1 MKTKAEPPMSNSAS
15 ISSDRGQTRSRDKG
29 AGGKIV
35 VVELN
40 DVHSDL
46 EVRALVSGEG
56 KLIDRIEDIV
66 DDLVAAGTLKAD
78 AQTAVFVV
86 HEFVHAPLGSL
97 GDEDEDQDEDHADD

>member
-1 MKTKAEPPMSNSAS
+1 MSNSAS
-15 ISSDRGQTRSRDKG
+15 TSSDRGQTRSRDKG
-29 AGGKIV
+29 ASGKIV

-46 EVRALVSGEG
+46 EMRALVSGEG

-86 HEFVHAPLGSL
+86 QQFVHAPLGSL
-97 GDEDEDQDEDHADD
+97 GDEDHADD

>member
-1 MKTKAEPPMSNSAS
+1 MSNSAS
-15 ISSDRGQTRSRDKG
+15 TSSDRGQTRSRDKG
-29 AGGKIV
+29 ASGKIV

-46 EVRALVSGEG
+46 EMRALVSGEG

-78 AQTAVFVV
+78 AQTVVFVV
-86 HEFVHAPLGSL
+86 PEFVHAPLGSL
-97 GDEDEDQDEDHADD
+97 GDGDEDEDEDEDHADD